1 MCFCLSSGNLG
12 WERVTY
18 LLQIRGVALQLE
30 VLSGGG
36 HADLFVHAERHVIVR
51 VGTAKVWQH
60 LSGSPTEE

>member
-1 MCFCLSSGNLG
+1 M
-12 WERVTY
+12 TY